1 MESAATGPAT
11 ITGPGA
17 AEPGMATRLRFGGR
31 GQGADGAAV
40 VWSVA
45 EGSRGRRWREVRNA
59 GHAVASSLLLE
70 TDPAGQFAHLE
81 LSTPSG
87 LLTLHPEG
95 DGTLHGHAIV
105 SDGIEHVA
113 GLPWDADGVAML
125 EGSTVCR
132 AAAIAVLTGALEP
145 FASKAHLAVVIP
157 PTLWLEVK
165 PIRIERIDATTWR
178 FDAEAPFAVDRHGLP
193 LLHGGETWPLERD
206 EDPAERHR

>member
-1 MESAATGPAT
+1 M
-11 ITGPGA
+11 GA
-17 AEPGMATRLRFGGR
+17 RLRVGGR
-31 GQGADGAAV
+31 GQGADGASV

-105 SDGIEHVA
+105 SDGVEHVA
-113 GLPWDADGVAML
+113 GLAWDADGIVL
-125 EGSTVCR
+125 LDGSTVCR
-132 AAAIAVLTGALEP
+132 LAAVGGLAETLTSGT
-145 FASKAHLAVVIP
+145 SRGQLAVIIP
-157 PTLWLEVK
+157 ATLWLEVK

-178 FDAEAPFAVDRHGLP
+178 FGAEDPFAVDRDGLP
-193 LLHGGETWPLERD
+193 VLRGGEIWPLED
-206 EDPAERHR
+206 DVAASKRHR

>member
-1 MESAATGPAT
+1 MTGFVAAP
-11 ITGPGA
+11 
-17 AEPGMATRLRFGGR
+17 LRFGGR
-31 GQGADGAAV
+31 GQGADGASV

-70 TDPAGQFAHLE
+70 TDPTGRFAHLE

-113 GLPWDADGVAML
+113 GLPWDADGIAML
-125 EGSTVCR
+125 DGSTVCR
-132 AAAIAVLTGALEP
+132 LVAAAGLVDLVAVGE
-145 FASKAHLAVVIP
+145 SRGHLAVVIP
-157 PTLWLEVK
+157 ATLWLEVK
-165 PIRIERIDATTWR
+165 PVRVERVDDRTWR
-178 FDAEAPFAVDRHGLP
+178 FGGEEPFAVDGRGLP
-193 LLHGGETWPLERD
+193 VLRGGEIWPNT
-206 EDPAERHR
+206 

>member
-1 MESAATGPAT
+1 M
-11 ITGPGA
+11 
-17 AEPGMATRLRFGGR
+17 AERMRVGGR

-70 TDPAGQFAHLE
+70 TDPAGRFAHLE

-105 SDGIEHVA
+105 SDGVEHVA
-113 GLPWDADGVAML
+113 GLAWDADGIAL
-125 EGSTVCR
+125 LDGSTVCR
-132 AAAIAVLTGALEP
+132 LAAVAGLADTLAAGA
-145 FASKAHLAVVIP
+145 SRGQLAVVIP
-157 PTLWLEVK
+157 ATLWLEVK

-178 FDAEAPFAVDRHGLP
+178 FGAEEPFEVDRDGLP
-193 LLHGGETWPLERD
+193 VLRGGEIWPLEGD
-206 EDPAERHR
+206 VDAPKRHH